1 MSHTRVGEMNSSRE
15 LMRLRKRLRLTQKQ
29 VADAVG
35 VTDQTVSNW
44 EAGRFEPRLTISQ
57 IQALC
62 RVLQCSLDELP
73 SFTDAEKSE

>member
-1 MSHTRVGEMNSSRE
+1 MNSSRE
-15 LMRLRKRLRLTQKQ
+15 LTRLRKRLGLTQKQ
-29 VADAVG
+29 VADSVG

-57 IQALC
+57 MQALC

>member
-1 MSHTRVGEMNSSRE
+1 MNSGRE
-15 LMRLRKRLRLTQKQ
+15 LMRLRKRLGLTQKQ

-35 VTDQTVSNW
+35 VTDQSVSNW

-57 IQALC
+57 MQALC

-73 SFTDAEKSE
+73 SFSDAEKSEWEGD

>member
-1 MSHTRVGEMNSSRE
+1 MNSSRE
-15 LMRLRKRLRLTQKQ
+15 LMRLRKRLGLTQKQ

-35 VTDQTVSNW
+35 VTDQSVSNW

-57 IQALC
+57 TQALC

-73 SFTDAEKSE
+73 TFNDVEKSQ

>member
-1 MSHTRVGEMNSSRE
+1 MNSGRE
-15 LMRLRKRLRLTQKQ
+15 LMRLRKRQGLTQKQ

-35 VTDQTVSNW
+35 VTDQSVSNW

-57 IQALC
+57 MQALC

-73 SFTDAEKSE
+73 SFTDAEKPE

>member
-1 MSHTRVGEMNSSRE
+1 MNSSRE

>member
-1 MSHTRVGEMNSSRE
+1 MNLSRE
-15 LMRLRKRLRLTQKQ
+15 LIRLRKRLGLTQKQ

-44 EAGRFEPRLTISQ
+44 EVGRFEPRLTISQ
-57 IQALC
+57 MQALC